1 MACRDARHAYA
12 RDSRRAHGRRGAKAV
27 SQPFRNA
34 AGGLIDRSTSRRFT
48 FDGRPLEGHAGDTLA
63 SALLA
68 NGVRLVGRS
77 FKYHRPRGILGSG
90 VEEPNALVEL
100 RTGAR
105 REPNTRATQIELF
118 DGLCA
123 ASQNRWP
130 SLAFDLMSINGL
142 AGPLIAAGFYYKTF
156 MWPAALWE
164 KLYEPMIRRAAG
176 LGRAA
181 GLEDPDRYEKA
192 SCHCDVLVIGSGPAG
207 LAAALSAGRAGARVV
222 LVEQDFALGGRL
234 LDERHE
240 IDGQTAARWLA
251 QATGELAAM
260 PDVRILR
267 RTTLFGSYDQKAFV
281 AVERVNDHVPVPP
294 AHQPRQRAWRI
305 FARSA
310 VLAAGAIERPIVFAN
325 NDLPGVMLAGAARAY
340 ANRFA
345 VRAGNK
351 AVVFAGNDGAAG
363 AVRDLFAAGI
373 AIAAIVDPRS
383 ESSLALQ
390 EAAKA
395 ADAELLSGHVVR
407 RALGNRHGVQ
417 AVEIDGPSGVR
428 PVECDLVAMSGGWN
442 PTVHIASHLGHKPA
456 WNPQIGAF
464 VARSLPEGMQVA
476 GAANGDFALSA
487 ALETGAACGT
497 AAAEATGFATRKFA
511 VPAIA
516 AEPVAGVP
524 LWRVKNAK
532 GKAFVDFQHDVTAD
546 DVALAEREGYRSVEH
561 LKRYTTLGMATDQGK
576 TANVTGLALMA
587 ELTGQEIEKVGTTT
601 FRPPFTPVAIG
612 ALAGHARGKQ
622 FRPTRHTP
630 THEWTKANGAVF
642 VEAGAWL
649 RAQYFPM
656 PGDDWL
662 AAALREAKAV
672 RERAGFCDVSTLGKI
687 DLRGRDAG
695 AFLDRLYINTIST
708 LAVGKVRYGV
718 MLREDGFVLDD
729 GTVARLADRHWLL
742 TTTTANAARVMQ
754 HMEFCAQVLW
764 PELDFQFASVT
775 DQWAQIAIAGP
786 RSRDLLAKLVDPG
799 HDISDRAVP
808 YMGTVPLTVCGG
820 TQARLYRISFS
831 GELAYELA
839 VGARYGEAL
848 VAAIADAGK
857 AFDALPYG
865 TEALS
870 MLRIEKGHAAGG
882 ELNGQTTARDLGLGR
897 MMSTKKDF
905 IGRMLAARP
914 ALVDPARP
922 VLVGLKPVDRSVR
935 LSAGAHFVEIGAKP
949 VIANDLGHMTSVAV
963 SPTLGHSIG
972 LGLLSRGRERIGSRV
987 LAHDPVRGSNIPVE
1001 VCETVFHDPEGV
1013 RLRG

>member
-1 MACRDARHAYA
+1 
-12 RDSRRAHGRRGAKAV
+12 V
-27 SQPFRNA
+27 SSPFRNP
-34 AGGLIDRSTSRRFT
+34 AGGLLDRTRVIGFN
-48 FDGRPLEGHAGDTLA
+48 FDGRRLEGHPGDTLA

-77 FKYHRPRGILGSG
+77 FKYHRPRGILAAG

-105 REPNTRATQIELF
+105 REPNTRATQIELY
-118 DGLCA
+118 DGLEA
-123 ASQNRWP
+123 KSQNRWP
-130 SLAFDLMSINGL
+130 SLAFDVMAVNGL
-142 AGPLIAAGFYYKTF
+142 VGPLFAAGFYYKTF

-176 LGRAA
+176 LGHAA
-181 GLEDPDRYEKA
+181 GIEDPDRYEKA
-192 SCHCDVLVIGSGPAG
+192 TCHCDVLVIGSGPAG
-207 LAAALSAGRAGARVV
+207 LAAALAAGRAGARVV
-222 LVEQDFALGGRL
+222 IVEQDFRLGGRL
-234 LDERHE
+234 IDERHE
-240 IDGQTAARWLA
+240 IGGRPADDWLA
-251 QATGELAAM
+251 QTLAELASM
-260 PDVRILR
+260 QDVRIFT

-281 AVERVNDHVPVPP
+281 AVERVNDHLPEPP
-294 AHQPRQRAWRI
+294 AHQARQRAWRI
-305 FARSA
+305 FARST
-310 VLAAGAIERPIVFAN
+310 VLASGAIERPVVFAD

-345 VRAGNK
+345 VRAGNT
-351 AVVFAGNDGAAG
+351 AIVFAGNDSAAG
-363 AVRDLFAAGI
+363 VVRDLNAAGI
-373 AIAAIVDPRS
+373 SIVAVVDPRT
-383 ESSLALQ
+383 ESSLALRD
-390 EAAKA
+390 AAKA
-395 ADAELLSGHVVR
+395 VDAPLLAGHVVR

-417 AVEIDGPSGVR
+417 AAEVDGPGGAR
-428 PVECDLVAMSGGWN
+428 TFACDLVAMSGGWN
-442 PTVHIASHLGHKPA
+442 PTIHIASHLGHKPA

-464 VARSLPEGMQVA
+464 VAQSLPDGMHAA
-476 GAANGDFALSA
+476 GAANGAFGLSA
-487 ALETGAACGT
+487 ALEEGAACG
-497 AAAEATGFATRKFA
+497 AAAANATGFAARKLEL
-511 VPAIA
+511 P
-516 AEPVAGVP
+516 PVATEPSAGTP
-524 LWRVKNAK
+524 FWRVKGTR

-587 ELTGQEIEKVGTTT
+587 ELTGREIGQVGTTT
-601 FRPPFTPVAIG
+601 FRPPYTPVAIG
-612 ALAGHARGKQ
+612 ALAGQARGRH
-622 FRPTRHTP
+622 FRPMRHAP
-630 THEWTKANGAVF
+630 THEWAEANGAVF

-649 RAQYFPM
+649 RAQYFPK

-662 AAALREAKAV
+662 AAALREARAV

-687 DLRGRDAG
+687 DLRGPDAG
-695 AFLDRLYINTIST
+695 TFLDRLYVNMIST
-708 LAVGKVRYGV
+708 LAIGKVRYGV

-729 GTVARLADRHWLL
+729 GTVARLAETHWLV
-742 TTTTANAARVMQ
+742 TTTTANAAKVMQ

-764 PELDFQFASVT
+764 PELDVQFASVT

-786 RSRDLLAKLVDPG
+786 RSRDLLAALVDPG
-799 HDISDRAVP
+799 HDISDAALP

-820 TQARLYRISFS
+820 TAARLYRISFS

-839 VGARYGEAL
+839 VGARFGEAL
-848 VAAIADAGK
+848 IGKIAEAGQSVG
-857 AFDALPYG
+857 ALPYG

-905 IGRMLAARP
+905 VGRMLAGRP

-922 VLVGLKPVDRSVR
+922 ILVGFRPVDRSAR
-935 LSAGAHFVEIGAKP
+935 LAAGAHFIEIGAAP
-949 VIANDLGHMTSVAV
+949 VIENDLGHMTSVAM
-963 SPTLGHSIG
+963 SPMLGHSIG

-987 LAHDPVRGSNIPVE
+987 LAYDPVRNGSVEVE
-1001 VCETVFHDPEGV
+1001 VCDTVFHDPQGV